1 MKSNLSKKIV
11 KIYTGSYTPS
21 NGKLNLQTEMD
32 LKRST
37 TSYVSQSS
45 YTSKDKLFGDNF
57 CQNKTSM
64 TTNHRSAVT
73 QSFQSMGKSSNDDEY
88 YTRKNDLFTSNHS
101 NRITYSIIKNSFV
114 ENEPGKNTVSFV
126 IGASSHERNPQSPL
140 NQHTFMNTTNVLNF
154 QSNERRKD
162 LYTFGGLLTPLL
174 EQTHDLKQSTTIP
187 DTNSPKN
194 LSSV

>member
-126 IGASSHERNPQSPL
+126 IGASSNERNPQSPL
-140 NQHTFMNTTNVLNF
+140 NQHTFMNTTNVLNI
-154 QSNERRKD
+154 QSN
-162 LYTFGGLLTPLL
+162 
-174 EQTHDLKQSTTIP
+174 
-187 DTNSPKN
+187 
-194 LSSV
+194 